1 MPSPV
6 IVPELIVI
14 GEGKAVHDD
23 DRLNPYRV
31 FPDAA
36 KILVVEGLETPAT
49 AAIGELPVE
58 Q

>member
-14 GEGKAVHDD
+14 VEEKAVHDD